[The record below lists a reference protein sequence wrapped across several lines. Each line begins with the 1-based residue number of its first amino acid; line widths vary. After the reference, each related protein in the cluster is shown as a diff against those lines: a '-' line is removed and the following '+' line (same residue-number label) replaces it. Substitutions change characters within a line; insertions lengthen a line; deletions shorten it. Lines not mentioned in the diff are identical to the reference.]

1 MGSMGQ
7 NGGSLMLLVEA
18 ATSSAAEG
26 YQEVSSSVMMLQNDR
41 PANQYRVLEGKLRLI
56 LATPTLLPRLA
67 WDTLLNFS
75 RQYSN

>member
-26 YQEVSSSVMMLQNDR
+26 YQEVSSSVMMLQNGR
-41 PANQYRVLEGKLRLI
+41 PANQYRVLEGKLR
-56 LATPTLLPRLA
+56 
-67 WDTLLNFS
+67 
-75 RQYSN
+75 